1 MLPELE
7 GQGTGD
13 YITIEGTPR
22 IQMQITPE
30 YAGGTATKGIA
41 VNCVP
46 RIVEA
51 SPGLKSML
59 DIPVPAALMGD
70 SAYARRV

>member
-1 MLPELE
+1 
-7 GQGTGD
+7 
-13 YITIEGTPR
+13 
-22 IQMQITPE
+22 MQITPE